1 MRTPNRN
8 PNRFPNSA
16 RQFVC
21 TTRHTALTSLVKIR
35 YARRIV
41 SLSTFC
47 LHGKMCPLK
56 FASGK
61 APQFQHTA
69 PNVGQTECIRLS
81 IQDQDTL
88 RLHQQTAVFRHLALN
103 ADSVVRQRKFV
114 RAEQGLSEMQKLL
127 LCGWDTG
134 RTASTRT

>member
-1 MRTPNRN
+1 MRAGL
-8 PNRFPNSA
+8 FPYPL
-16 RQFVC
+16 FV
-21 TTRHTALTSLVKIR
+21 
-35 YARRIV
+35 
-41 SLSTFC
+41 F
-47 LHGKMCPLK
+47 HGKMCPLK

-61 APQFQHTA
+61 VPLHPQHTA
-69 PNVGQTECIRLS
+69 PNVGQTASHPPLDTGPRH
-81 IQDQDTL
+81 TL